1 MHIAT
6 KAVRSHTLFTLA
18 RFFLSILDP
27 TCTLVCKFTTVCS
40 LYPTLVRILIE
51 PSIKLHI
58 VKSFKRI
65 ILFLL
70 SFGIFSWVRN
80 GIGLYLS
87 NLGILLLLL
96 LHHVNL
102 RTIKEQPK
110 TRYPTISYSSMKLTI
125 SFVFLI
131 LFFAIAALF
140 SIIFTWNIYVL
151 HIRNIWS
158 LFFAFIVIPKYY
170 INQNEN
176 LRLYVS
182 VYHLV
187 PAPVLPWQLP
197 SNFDRNSVKLTYV
210 NYPNNE

>member
-1 MHIAT
+1 MTQLVPLFAISLQSVEVTNAT
-6 KAVRSHTLFTLA
+6 FQ
-18 RFFLSILDP
+18 
-27 TCTLVCKFTTVCS
+27 
-40 LYPTLVRILIE
+40 
-51 PSIKLHI
+51 
-58 VKSFKRI
+58 RI
-65 ILFLL
+65 ILFFL

-80 GIGLYLS
+80 GIGLGLS

-102 RTIKEQPK
+102 HTINEQPK

-125 SFVFLI
+125 SFVFVT

-158 LFFAFIVIPKYY
+158 LFLAFIVIPKYY

-176 LRLYVS
+176 LKLYVS
-182 VYHLV
+182 VYHQV
-187 PAPVLPWQLP
+187 PAPLLPWQLP
-197 SNFDRNSVKLTYV
+197 KDFIPNSVKLVCV
-210 NYPNNE
+210 NYPKNE